1 VRRWSGGSSRVP
13 GGSDEEEE
21 LVRRL
26 CALSAIAIVGSLLFA
41 AQSSATSYMLTVTL
55 AGSGGGNVTGGEGT
69 ISCPAEC
76 SEPNYT
82 AGPLSLT
89 ATPNAYSLF
98 GGWTGD
104 CAFAG
109 TSTTCVTTVGAD
121 TNVGA
126 TFSAVPT
133 GPLPAIPHKKKC
145 KKTKRHRAAAEAKK
159 KCKKKRR

>member
-1 VRRWSGGSSRVP
+1 
-13 GGSDEEEE
+13 

-26 CALSAIAIVGSLLFA
+26 CALSAVAIVGGLLFA
-41 AQSSATSYMLTVTL
+41 PQSSATSYTLTVTL

-69 ISCPAEC
+69 ISCPADC
-76 SEPNYT
+76 SEPNYS

-89 ATPNAYSLF
+89 VTPNAYSLF

-109 TSTTCVTTVGAD
+109 TSTTCVTTVTAD

-126 TFSAVPT
+126 TFNAVPT
-133 GPLPAIPHKKKC
+133 GPLPATPHKKKC
-145 KKTKRHRAAAEAKK
+145 KKKKNHR
-159 KCKKKRR
+159 CKKKHRKKRR